1 MAENAKIVDDS
12 VLDHELN
19 PEQAAAAKK
28 INGPMLILAG
38 AGSGKTRCITY
49 KIAHIVSYHKVESD
63 NVLAVTFTNKA
74 AREMKA
80 RIQTLLD
87 NRHLPFKWMGTFHSV
102 CLKLLKTCLANENV
116 LRALGGA
123 WYDGNFSI
131 YDDDDQKRILKE
143 IMKDDLGDDFDP
155 AELRKVHGAIS
166 RYKNTI
172 LSKDGKAVLQTPD
185 IAMLNAEFV
194 DQERNAKYYAAYQK
208 KLFESNAMD
217 FDDLLFNTVYML
229 QKLPQLSQYW
239 RKEFQYVVVDE
250 YQDTNDVQYELLKLL
265 INPET
270 KNVTVVGDDDQSIY
284 GWRGANIGIIR
295 SFHRDFAPVTIVK
308 LERNYRSTANIVKGA
323 GSVIAHNIRPAEMQK
338 NVYSKEEA
346 GELIH
351 VRYFEDD
358 RSEAMNIAKAI
369 SQAGPNFYA
378 KTAVF
383 YRTNAQSRLL
393 EKALND
399 MRIPSV
405 IFGGT
410 RFWDRKEIKDILAY
424 LRVLAN
430 EKDDAAYLRVINT
443 PPRSIGK
450 TTVEGV
456 LAKVKNKQGAFW
468 DCLLSEAN
476 GTGRGAPKLKV
487 FTDLVEK
494 WRAMMK
500 SGDTPL
506 PILVEHV
513 IDDIAYKDFLRKESE
528 TITVDK
534 TSADERIANL
544 DEMINAIREFD
555 EDHPGATLD
564 AFLQD
569 ISLLTDGDK
578 KVDTSKGLVTLMT
591 IHMAKG
597 LEFNTVHLAGCDD
610 EIFPLVRGTS
620 MLSMAEINEQMEEER
635 RLFYVGC
642 TRAETKLYLYHAE
655 RRFFQG
661 NIRPFAPS
669 RFLKELDP
677 SVVDFTPC
685 LNTRPSVPGFV
696 GNTRSSSSYGSYGS
710 SNYGSRPS
718 YGSSGSYGSSRSS
731 GGSFGGNSYGGG
743 SRGNYGGGSS
753 NSYGGGGSYGS
764 RPAAVPAAIKKND
777 KHIVYR
783 NPIKVTP
790 VKQTVPS
797 GPRVVYDE
805 YSQDSN
811 QNPYHV
817 GARVR
822 HSKYGNGVIVKAY
835 GSGDNARVDVR
846 FDRDSMN
853 RTIIL
858 KYAALEVIG

>member
-1 MAENAKIVDDS
+1 MECLMPNVVDNA
-12 VLDHELN
+12 VLDRELN
-19 PEQAAAAKK
+19 AEQAAAAKK

-49 KIAHIVSYHKVESD
+49 KIAHLVSHHNVES
-63 NVLAVTFTNKA
+63 NHVLAVTFTNKA
-74 AREMKA
+74 AREMKD
-80 RIQTLLD
+80 RIQKLLD
-87 NRHLPFKWMGTFHSV
+87 SRLPFMWMGTFHSV
-102 CLKLLKTCLANENV
+102 CLKLLKLCLAKDFVIKE
-116 LRALGGA
+116 LGGKWFDA
-123 WYDGNFSI
+123 NFSI

-143 IMKDDLGDDFDP
+143 ILKDDLGDDYDA
-155 AELRKVHGAIS
+155 AELKKVHGAIS

-172 LSKDGKAVLQTPD
+172 IYKGDKAVLQTPD
-185 IAMLNAEFV
+185 IAMLNAEFA
-194 DQERNAKYYAAYQK
+194 DQERNARYYAAYQK
-208 KLFESNAMD
+208 KLSESNAMD
-217 FDDLLFNTVYML
+217 FDDLLFNTVKML
-229 QKLPQLSQYW
+229 QMVPELVRQLRRQ
-239 RKEFQYVVVDE
+239 FQYVVVDE

-284 GWRGANIGIIR
+284 GWRGANIKIIR
-295 SFHRDFAPVTIVK
+295 NFHRDFAPVTIVK

-323 GSVIAHNIRPAEMQK
+323 GSVIAHNVRPAEMQK
-338 NVYSKEEA
+338 NVFSKEEA

-358 RSEAMNIAKAI
+358 RSEASNIAKTIA
-369 SQAGPNFYA
+369 QAGPDFYA

-399 MRIPSV
+399 LRIPSV

-443 PPRSIGK
+443 PPRAIGK

-456 LAKVKNKQGAFW
+456 LAKVKAGEGSLWEN
-468 DCLLSEAN
+468 LLAEAN
-476 GTGRGAPKLKV
+476 GASRGAPKLKG
-487 FTDLVEK
+487 FTDLVIRWK
-494 WRAMMK
+494 NMMN
-500 SGDTPL
+500 SGETPL
-506 PILVEHV
+506 PILAEN
-513 IDDIAYKDFLRKESE
+513 IINDIGYKEFLRKEDE
-528 TITVDK
+528 TT
-534 TSADERIANL
+534 ADERIANL

-555 EDHPGATLD
+555 EEHPGATLD

-642 TRAETKLYLYHAE
+642 TRAEKKLYLYHAE

-685 LNTRPSVPGFV
+685 LNSRPSVPSFV
-696 GNTRSSSSYGSYGS
+696 GNTRSSSSYGSS
-710 SNYGSRPS
+710 SYGSRPS
-718 YGSSGSYGSSRSS
+718 FGGSRSS
-731 GGSFGGNSYGGG
+731 GGSYGSGNSFG
-743 SRGNYGGGSS
+743 SRSGSGNYGGS
-753 NSYGGGGSYGS
+753 SYGSFGS
-764 RPAAVPAAIKKND
+764 RPAAVPASVKKND

-783 NPIKVTP
+783 NPIKVASPKPTA
-790 VKQTVPS
+790 PS
-797 GPRVVYDE
+797 GPKVVYDE
-805 YSQDSN
+805 YSQVAN
-811 QNPYHV
+811 QNPYQPGV
-817 GARVR
+817 RVR
-822 HSKYGNGVIVKAY
+822 HSKYGNGVIMKAY
-835 GSGDNARVDVR
+835 GNGDNARVDVR
-846 FDRDSMN
+846 FDRENMN

-858 KYAALEVIG
+858 KYAALEIIG

>member
-1 MAENAKIVDDS
+1 MANIVDGS
-12 VLDHELN
+12 VLDRELN

-49 KIAHIVSYHKVESD
+49 KIAHLVSHHEVES
-63 NVLAVTFTNKA
+63 NRVLAVTFTNKA
-74 AREMKA
+74 AREMKD
-80 RIQTLLD
+80 RIQKLLD
-87 NRHLPFKWMGTFHSV
+87 SRLPFMWMGTFHSV
-102 CLKLLKTCLANENV
+102 CLKLLKLCLAKDFV
-116 LRALGGA
+116 IQALGGKWFDA
-123 WYDGNFSI
+123 NFSI

-143 IMKDDLGDDFDP
+143 ILKDDLGDDYDP
-155 AELRKVHGAIS
+155 AELKKVHGAIS

-172 LSKDGKAVLQTPD
+172 LYKGDKATLQTPD
-185 IAMLNAEFV
+185 IAMMNAEFA
-194 DQERNAKYYAAYQK
+194 DQERNARYYAAYQK
-208 KLFESNAMD
+208 KLSESNAMD
-217 FDDLLFNTVYML
+217 FDDLLFNTVKML
-229 QKLPQLSQYW
+229 QMVPELVRHLRHQ
-239 RKEFQYVVVDE
+239 FQYVVVDE

-284 GWRGANIGIIR
+284 GWRGANIKIIR
-295 SFHRDFAPVTIVK
+295 NFHRDFAPVTIVK

-338 NVYSKEEA
+338 NVFSKEEE

-358 RSEAMNIAKAI
+358 RSEASNIAKAI
-369 SQAGPNFYA
+369 AQAGPDFYA

-383 YRTNAQSRLL
+383 YRTNAQSRVL

-399 MRIPSV
+399 LRIPSV

-443 PPRSIGK
+443 PPRAIGK

-456 LAKVKNKQGAFW
+456 LAKVKAGEGSLW
-468 DCLLSEAN
+468 DNLLAEAN
-476 GTGRGAPKLKV
+476 GTGRGAPKLKG
-487 FTDLVEK
+487 FTDLVIRWK
-494 WRAMMK
+494 NMMN
-500 SGDTPL
+500 SGETPL
-506 PILVEHV
+506 PILAEN
-513 IDDIAYKDFLRKESE
+513 IINDIGYKEFLRKEDE
-528 TITVDK
+528 TT
-534 TSADERIANL
+534 ADERIANL

-642 TRAETKLYLYHAE
+642 TRAEKKLYLYHAE

-685 LNTRPSVPGFV
+685 LNTRPGVPDFV
-696 GNTRSSSSYGSYGS
+696 GNTRSKLSYGS
-710 SNYGSRPS
+710 SNFGSRPS

-731 GGSFGGNSYGGG
+731 GSYGGNSYGSRNG
-743 SRGNYGGGSS
+743 SGSYGGSS
-753 NSYGGGGSYGS
+753 YGSYGS
-764 RPAAVPAAIKKND
+764 RPAAVPASIKKND

-783 NPIKVTP
+783 NPIKVASPKP
-790 VKQTVPS
+790 VAPS
-797 GPRVVYDE
+797 GPQVVYDE
-805 YSQDSN
+805 YSQVAN

-835 GSGDNARVDVR
+835 GSGDGARVDVR